1 MFLLPFVIPQALRL
15 TLLAESIVYVGS
27 SSSLFKSNLKT
38 LCWVTFA
45 IQLFSLRSIA
55 ASMHGTFAR
64 RGQKYK
70 DNALIS
76 FSAAQAIVAQLL
88 SSTTEPMSPAD
99 PETIVT
105 SLVGIFVVENYFGY
119 LPSPRDYSGLEDD
132 TLRTL

>member
-1 MFLLPFVIPQALRL
+1 MP
-15 TLLAESIVYVGS
+15 
-27 SSSLFKSNLKT
+27 
-38 LCWVTFA
+38 
-45 IQLFSLRSIA
+45 
-55 ASMHGTFAR
+55 
-64 RGQKYK
+64 
-70 DNALIS
+70 LIS

-132 TLRTL
+132 TPFVHSKHLLDHAKRVWWSFRPIALSTGKE

>member
-1 MFLLPFVIPQALRL
+1 M
-15 TLLAESIVYVGS
+15 
-27 SSSLFKSNLKT
+27 
-38 LCWVTFA
+38 
-45 IQLFSLRSIA
+45 QLVCTARSPDEGRNIKI
-55 ASMHGTFAR
+55 MP
-64 RGQKYK
+64 
-70 DNALIS
+70 LIS

-132 TLRTL
+132 TPFVHSKHLLDHAKRVWWSFRPIALSTGKE